1 MNVLI
6 KLEALVFL
14 GTSYGICH
22 PLFVTQTDCWVTVYR
37 IYEELEPNKCIVHG
51 QIGIYVL
58 LYTHY
63 VKYITY
69 FNESS
74 FTVFITRF
82 SLQY

>member
-1 MNVLI
+1 MNVLT
-6 KLEALVFL
+6 KLEATLVFL
-14 GTSYGICH
+14 RTSYVSSVIVLPKLISGLVKHIS
-22 PLFVTQTDCWVTVYR
+22 
-37 IYEELEPNKCIVHG
+37 EELEPNKCIVHG

-74 FTVFITRF
+74 FTKLIKHF